1 MRAPVI
7 VSLLCAAACSKSES
21 KAPPATPPAPTGP
34 TAPAPAPGTT
44 ATAPTPAPAP
54 APTSVVI
61 GKPAPDFTL
70 DDLDGKPVSLASFKG
85 KTVVLEWW
93 NPQCPYV
100 VKTHTKGPLTGT
112 AKKYTDAGIVW
123 LAVNSGGEGK
133 QGFEPAANTEALA
146 AWALTHPVLRDVD
159 GKVGK
164 AYGATNTPN
173 MFVIDPAGNVVYA
186 GAPDNSPDGESAS
199 PTGGT
204 LVNYLD
210 AALADVAAGRPV
222 ATPVTKPYGCSVK
235 YAS

>member
-7 VSLLCAAACSKSES
+7 LSLLCAAACSKSES
-21 KAPPATPPAPTGP
+21 KAPPANPPTTAPGATAPATPPA
-34 TAPAPAPGTT
+34 APPA
-44 ATAPTPAPAP
+44 A
-54 APTSVVI
+54 APTSSVI
-61 GKPAPDFTL
+61 GKAAPDFTL
-70 DDLDGKPVSLASFKG
+70 PTLDGKEVSLASFKG

-112 AKKYTDAGIVW
+112 AKKHTDAGVVW
-123 LAVNSGGEGK
+123 LAINSGGEGK
-133 QGFEPAANTEALA
+133 QGFEVAANTEALA

-186 GAPDNSPDGESAS
+186 GAIDNSPDGEGAS

-204 LVNYLD
+204 LINYVD
-210 AALADVAAGRPV
+210 AALADIAAGRPV
-222 ATPVTKPYGCSVK
+222 ATPVTKPYGCGVK